1 MMVERYKTLHA
12 NLVKL
17 KTDTYKLRQK
27 LKYKIIS
34 DQSFQRSLSAVEE
47 VKSAQTSN
55 PDLLAEIQTP
65 SDVSNSNSKILG
77 NVRNEENLTF
87 PIFFLGFK
95 LVIS

>member
-1 MMVERYKTLHA
+1 MIERYKTLHS

-47 VKSAQTSN
+47 PKTVQTSN
-55 PDLLAEIQTP
+55 PELLSEIQVP
-65 SDVSNSNSKILG
+65 NDVSQIQNDFMGQCTLII
-77 NVRNEENLTF
+77 F
-87 PIFFLGFK
+87 IFFTSYHLMQQ
-95 LVIS
+95 LNI